1 MRLADCF
8 IEAVTYVLDVARKP
22 QSFPQF
28 DVVRAKVEDLLNAS
42 GRMAKTLGVA
52 ASEFQD
58 ARFAVCAWMDEMILG
73 SQWEGKASWL
83 HQPLQRTVY
92 NTVNAGDEYFE
103 RLEKLL
109 GRTEQD
115 FSFSSQP
122 ASGAKASV
130 EDLSFGP
137 EAGPTSAEEIPDMGG
152 QPASCK
158 LPKTGAPFQALSDDT
173 DTGLGVRGVLEVYGL
188 TMMLGFQ
195 GKYFHPDDQA
205 ALNSLRK
212 KVVGAA
218 LGATAHYGRDP
229 AARLFPSLYPAQAA
243 AKPRRRFWRG
253 MDWMDMVV
261 LGLPILGVAVMFYAY
276 SYILS
281 GALKGFLGGP

>member
-22 QSFPQF
+22 QAFPQF
-28 DVVRAKVEDLLNAS
+28 DVVRAKVEELLNAS

-92 NTVNAGDEYFE
+92 NTVNAGDEYFD
-103 RLEKLL
+103 RLDALL
-109 GRTEQD
+109 AKTEQD
-115 FSFSSQP
+115 FSFSPPP
-122 ASGAKASV
+122 ASGGKATV
-130 EDLSFGP
+130 EELSFGP
-137 EAGPTSAEEIPDMGG
+137 DAAGDS
-152 QPASCK
+152 PADPAGDADGSCK
-158 LPKTGAPFQALSDDT
+158 LPPRAGAPFQALADDT

-188 TMMLGFQ
+188 TLMLGFQ

-205 ALNSLRK
+205 ALHSLRK
-212 KVVGAA
+212 KVVGTA
-218 LGATAHYGRDP
+218 LGATARYGRDP
-229 AARLFPSLYPAQAA
+229 AARLFPGLYPAQAPVE
-243 AKPRRRFWRG
+243 PRRRFWRG
-253 MDWMDMVV
+253 MDWVDMVV
-261 LGLPILGVAVMFYAY
+261 IGLPILGVAVMFYAY
-276 SYILS
+276 SFILS